1 LEDLDVPLKMERL
14 ANWCNDVNKLD
25 KSKKYDYLFVDQ
37 ETYEKYKFS
46 YFHKLIHT
54 FAKYK

>member
-25 KSKKYDYLFVDQ
+25 RAKKYEYLFADQ
-37 ETYEKYKFS
+37 ETYEKYNFGGFNKPIS
-46 YFHKLIHT
+46 T
-54 FAKYK
+54 FTIYK